1 MNVTESSGVNQ
12 ASLARP
18 TLTNSTN
25 PSAIADRL
33 VAGAQT
39 SAGPDLQRLHAGIA
53 ELAQTDPELA
63 RATHGEV
70 AQRLS
75 PVDAGRFL
83 SGIFD
88 KIGDFFQGVWEK
100 IGEIGEAAEE
110 ARTTGVN
117 GEPATTGP
125 GLAIPATPADAP
137 QTITFSRALQGSFD
151 QQWTDSFPGG
161 SAKEQGGTLV
171 FDKASGTI
179 DMINIGGHG
188 STPGTFTPD
197 YTIPD
202 PSKTE
207 LLGVFH
213 THPYDSGDTG
223 ISFSGADVA
232 VMVNEDHPIIMAQS
246 GDRQFVMMQTDQT
259 PANIDYT
266 AVNNAQNAR
275 ITQLVGEGQSF
286 ADAASQASS
295 ELATKYNLAYYEGS
309 NGQLSRINP

>member
-1 MNVTESSGVNQ
+1 MNVTETGGVNQ
-12 ASLARP
+12 ATLARP
-18 TLTNSTN
+18 TLTDSTD
-25 PSAIADRL
+25 PAQLADRL

-39 SAGPDLQRLHAGIA
+39 GSGTDLQRLHAGVS
-53 ELAQTDPELA
+53 ELAQSNPELA
-63 RATHGEV
+63 RATHSEIT
-70 AQRLS
+70 QRLS

-88 KIGDFFQGVWEK
+88 KIGDFLQGVFDK
-100 IGEIGEAAEE
+100 IGQAVEE
-110 ARTTGVN
+110 ARTTGVDGN
-117 GEPATTGP
+117 PATTGP

-137 QTITFSRALQGSFD
+137 QTINFSRALQGSFD
-151 QQWTDSFPGG
+151 QQWANSFPGG
-161 SAKEQGGTLV
+161 SAREQGGTLV
-171 FDKASGTI
+171 FDKATGTI
-179 DMINIGGHG
+179 DMINIGGNG
-188 STPGTFTPD
+188 STAGTFTPD

-232 VMVNEDHPIIMAQS
+232 VMINENHPIIMAQS

-275 ITQLVGEGQSF
+275 ITQLVGEGKSF